1 MSLQNSAHIYGPF
14 AALRPAAEH
23 AAEVAAPPYDVMT
36 TDEALDLATG
46 KPWSFLHVSRP
57 EIDMPKGT
65 DVHDP
70 AVYAKGAQN
79 LRRMTNAGVLVQ
91 DATPSYYVYRMT
103 SGSQKKTGIA
113 ATASIDDYLS
123 NRVRRH
129 ELTRPDKETDRVNH
143 MVALNA
149 QTGPVLAVHRADP
162 IIATIADRACQDAPM
177 LRADVA
183 GTSHEV
189 WPISGSAD
197 VSKLTTAFDRM
208 EAVYIADGHHRSAAA
223 ARVAAGRPEQGPHKR
238 FLVVSFPDDE
248 VTILDY
254 NRVIRDLGGLS
265 SVAFLTALSDRFEVN
280 PAPAPVQPT
289 TRGLFGMYLPGQWY
303 RLQLRG
309 GVPKNTPL
317 LDRLDIEL
325 LSHHLL
331 EPVLG
336 IGDSR
341 TDTRIDFVGGARG
354 LEGLSARV
362 DSGEMAVAFSLWPTQ
377 LQDLMAIADANQ
389 IMPPKSTWFEPKLA
403 DGLLIHVLSPIN
415 S

>member
-1 MSLQNSAHIYGPF
+1 
-14 AALRPAAEH
+14 
-23 AAEVAAPPYDVMT
+23 
-36 TDEALDLATG
+36 
-46 KPWSFLHVSRP
+46 
-57 EIDMPKGT
+57 
-65 DVHDP
+65 
-70 AVYAKGAQN
+70 
-79 LRRMTNAGVLVQ
+79 
-91 DATPSYYVYRMT
+91 
-103 SGSQKKTGIA
+103 
-113 ATASIDDYLS
+113 
-123 NRVRRH
+123 
-129 ELTRPDKETDRVNH
+129 
-143 MVALNA
+143 
-149 QTGPVLAVHRADP
+149 
-162 IIATIADRACQDAPM
+162 
-177 LRADVA
+177 
-183 GTSHEV
+183 
-189 WPISGSAD
+189 
-197 VSKLTTAFDRM
+197 
-208 EAVYIADGHHRSAAA
+208 
-223 ARVAAGRPEQGPHKR
+223 
-238 FLVVSFPDDE
+238 
-248 VTILDY
+248 
-254 NRVIRDLGGLS
+254 
-265 SVAFLTALSDRFEVN
+265 LSDRFEVN